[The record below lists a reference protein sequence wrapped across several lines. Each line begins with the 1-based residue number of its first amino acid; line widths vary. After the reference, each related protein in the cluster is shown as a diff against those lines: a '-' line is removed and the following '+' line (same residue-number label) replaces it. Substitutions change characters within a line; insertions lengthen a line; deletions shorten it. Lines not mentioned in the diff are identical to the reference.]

1 MHAPPFLPRESNA
14 ASDLQSSSP
23 INVAMNERLI
33 SIGTGGALLLT
44 SLIGPKRSRPLS
56 FLVAAGLLYRGLT
69 GHCHGYEMLGI
80 DTAQRETEEDE
91 LSQVEPE

>member
-14 ASDLQSSSP
+14 RTDLQSSSP

-33 SIGTGGALLLT
+33 SIGTGGALLLN

-56 FLVAAGLLYRGLT
+56 FLAAAGLLYRGLT

-80 DTAQRETEEDE
+80 DTAQREEEEE
-91 LSQVEPE
+91 LTQVAPE